1 MSSPIFHGALPFK
14 PDDEDKPIVLK
25 FEVRLQAS
33 LRELKG
39 ILLRDG
45 IISEADGIHEM
56 LGADS
61 SLDLNNVTD
70 EFASV
75 NKLLGVEDGE
85 I

>member
-1 MSSPIFHGALPFK
+1 MSSPIIHGTRLFR

-33 LRELKG
+33 LRELKS

-45 IISEADGIHEM
+45 IISDADGIHEM